1 MALTAIFPHFP
12 ALSNRPRKAMDGLWV
27 VRACLLALWK
37 AEGGKGRATEGV
49 GLQALSG
56 FLPPPR
62 ERSQGAGDLP
72 ETEGELPVLEGCL
85 ETLGL
90 PLESALP

>member
-1 MALTAIFPHFP
+1 MVSGWSGP
-12 ALSNRPRKAMDGLWV
+12 ASWPCGRQRVG
-27 VRACLLALWK
+27 RA
-37 AEGGKGRATEGV
+37 EATEGA
-49 GLQALSG
+49 GLRALSG

-72 ETEGELPVLEGCL
+72 ETEGELPVLEGYL